1 MKFNVK
7 LTEEVIDYIESLPI
21 KVQAKIHRTIDLLKD
36 FGYSLTEPHSKKL
49 KSIDH
54 LKELRIIFGNDIY
67 RLFYFHWK
75 DKIYVITSGYTKKS
89 DKTDPKEIE
98 KAIRIMNDIRDDG

>member
-7 LTEEVIDYIESLPI
+7 LTEEVKNYIESLPV

-36 FGYSLTEPHSKKL
+36 FGYSLKEPHSKKL
-49 KSIDH
+49 KSIDD
-54 LKELRIIFGNDIY
+54 LWELRIKLGNNIY
-67 RLFYFHWK
+67 RLFYFHWEER
-75 DKIYVITSGYTKKS
+75 IYVITSGYTKKS

-98 KAIRIMNDIRDDG
+98 KAIRIMNDIRNG